1 MRGRIIKL
9 ISNQYQVLLEDKSI
23 VDTIASGKMR
33 LKMAPKA
40 GDIVDIE
47 LRENKYVIVDIKDR
61 YNDLQRPP
69 IANIDQMLIVMS
81 AKNPDFSVALVD
93 QMLIMAYYHNIK
105 PIIVVS
111 KYDLLGADDRVHDDI
126 NDYKNSGYDVILSG
140 KDYDTEEIELV
151 LENKFSVL
159 SGQSGA
165 GKSTLLNRINPE
177 FEIKTQQI
185 SKALGRGKHTTRHV
199 EFMPIKNGWVADTPG
214 FSKIDMTILSK
225 EALRDSMH
233 EFLQYAEG
241 CRFRDCYHI
250 KEPGCGVRAAVAD
263 KKIAQKRY
271 DNYVKYYEEID
282 DTRKRYY

>member
-81 AKNPDFSVALVD
+81 AKNPEFSVDLVD

-111 KYDLLGADDRVHDDI
+111 KYDLLEADDRVHDDI

-233 EFLQYAEG
+233 EFLQYAED

>member
-81 AKNPDFSVALVD
+81 AKNPEFSVALVD

-111 KYDLLGADDRVHDDI
+111 KYDLLEADDRVHDDI

-233 EFLQYAEG
+233 EFLQYAED